1 MYLIQNVVDFL
12 TELKMDMVDIE
23 EIINK
28 GFKEDIKLTDPGLES
43 VKENVDAISR
53 AMIEAEAVMG
63 VVLAK
68 MADTSTSAMM
78 DIDDEIELLKEHS
91 VTLKKTRTPLKNL
104 FGW

>member
-1 MYLIQNVVDFL
+1 MYLIQDVVDFL

-23 EIINK
+23 EIISK
-28 GFKEDIKLTDPGLES
+28 GFKEGIKLTDPGLES

-68 MADTSTSAMM
+68 MADTRTSAMM
-78 DIDDEIELLKEHS
+78 DIDEEIELLKEHS
-91 VTLKKTRTPLKNL
+91 GTLKKTRTPLKNL